1 MTQDKKDTYAIP
13 GKLISLVVPVFNEEE
28 AAPVFIAAVIPE
40 LDRVRSDLGEGARTE
55 IIFVDDGSTDGTL
68 RVLRGLRAPGTTIR
82 LVKLSR
88 NFGKDAALTAGMM
101 YSKGDAVIPM
111 DVDMQDPPEL
121 LPQMVAHW
129 REGALIVNAV
139 RRDRSSDD
147 WIKRGSAQIFYTLF
161 NKISSYR
168 LSPDVGDFRLLDRR
182 VIETLNALPEKV
194 RFMKGLFSWVGY
206 NSAEVT
212 YVRPERSAGTTK
224 WKVLALWNF
233 ALDGITG
240 ASTLPLRVW
249 TYMGSL
255 VALFSFIYM
264 IFLVIRTLLFGVDVP
279 GYASTMAA
287 VLMIGSLNLIALGI
301 IGEYVGRIAIEVRQR
316 PLFVIDEVETLE
328 AQGHSSLLSEVTRE
342 EQA

>member
-1 MTQDKKDTYAIP
+1 MSQAAFP
-13 GKLISLVVPVFNEEE
+13 LAKLISLVVPVFNEEE
-28 AAPVFIAAVIPE
+28 AIPVFVAAVTPV
-40 LDRVRSDLGEGARTE
+40 LAQLRADLGAGARTE

-68 RVLRGLRAPGTTIR
+68 QVLRGLTAPGTTIR
-82 LVKLSR
+82 LVRLSR
-88 NFGKDAALTAGMM
+88 NFGKDAALTAGLL
-101 YSKGDAVIPM
+101 YARGDAVIPM

-139 RRDRSSDD
+139 RGDRSSDD
-147 WIKRGSAQIFYTLF
+147 WMKRRSAGAFYALF

-168 LSPDVGDFRLLDRR
+168 LNPNVGDFRLLDRR
-182 VIETLNALPEKV
+182 VVETLNALPEKV

-206 NSAEVT
+206 RSAEVT

-224 WKVLALWNF
+224 WKMLALWNF

-249 TYMGSL
+249 TYVGSL
-255 VALFSFIYM
+255 VAFFSFLYM
-264 IFLVIRTLLFGVDVP
+264 IVLIIRTLIFGVDTP

-287 VLMIGSLNLIALGI
+287 ILMIGSLNLIALGI
-301 IGEYVGRIAIEVRQR
+301 IGEYVGRIAVEVRQR
-316 PLFVIDEVETLE
+316 PLFVIDDVETVGADGKSVLI
-328 AQGHSSLLSEVTRE
+328 SEGSPE